1 MILES
6 LNICSHNCGSY
17 EFLGTV
23 HSYLLSL
30 PIPLL
35 GFLFSPFLW
44 ISWRALWSL
53 GITPLLVFFFFFLF
67 GDKAKGVHQGC
78 ILLPCFFNF
87 YAEYIMWNARLDE
100 SQAGIKIARRNMNT
114 HRYAHDTI
122 LKAESKEE
130 LKSLLMKVK
139 EENEKLALQLNVR
152 RTKIK
157 ASGPITS

>member
-78 ILLPCFFNF
+78 ILLPCLFNLC
-87 YAEYIMWNARLDE
+87 AEYIMQNAGLDE
-100 SQAGIKIARRNMNT
+100 
-114 HRYAHDTI
+114 D
-122 LKAESKEE
+122 
-130 LKSLLMKVK
+130 
-139 EENEKLALQLNVR
+139 KLVSRLPGE
-152 RTKIK
+152 I
-157 ASGPITS
+157 SITSDMHMTQSLRQKAKRN